1 MLGKR
6 ISVTLGVAIIC
17 GAGAL
22 ALNLAHGED
31 ANNANE
37 RVVKIVAQR
46 FHYTPGDIEVKTG
59 EAVRL
64 EITSLD
70 FMHGFN
76 IPDLKVRA
84 SLPPG
89 QVTVIH
95 LRPMTAGTYDFLCDN
110 FCGSGHEE
118 MNGRIVV
125 RD

>member
-1 MLGKR
+1 MPRWKTV
-6 ISVTLGVAIIC
+6 ISLF
-17 GAGAL
+17 AL
-22 ALNLAHGED
+22 AVIGVSAAAFDVARSENTD
-31 ANNANE
+31 VPNE
-37 RVVKIVAQR
+37 RVVKVVAQR
-46 FHYTPGDIEVKTG
+46 FHYTPGDIEIKTG

-76 IPDLKVRA
+76 IPDLHIRA

-89 QVTVIH
+89 RVTVLH
-95 LRPMTAGTYDFLCDN
+95 LQPMKAGTYDFLCDN

-118 MNGRIVV
+118 MNGRIIV